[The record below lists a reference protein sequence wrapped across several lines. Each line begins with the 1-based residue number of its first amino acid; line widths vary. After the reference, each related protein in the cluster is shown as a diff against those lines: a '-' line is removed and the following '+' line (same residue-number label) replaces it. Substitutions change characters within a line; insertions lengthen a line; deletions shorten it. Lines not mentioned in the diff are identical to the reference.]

1 MNFRSKERVLPK
13 AFAKIEVND
22 EKSIVALYVE
32 NLKNL
37 KDGYDVIALRTD
49 YERLNLG
56 RINLNSQGKGEFVL
70 DLGEDDSDIKAIA
83 LTYDKYVPL
92 IGFKGNKIENYEEL
106 IFEPEE
112 EIEEY
117 TESDEEEYIDRN
129 DVYEEVEYVKPDEGE
144 YEYEEVE
151 YIYEDDL
158 DNEDDNLQIQD
169 TSEPEEIQQTEE
181 VEPQDTEDIEEY
193 EYIEYE
199 EPEYEYEYEEVE
211 YIYEDD
217 LDNED
222 DNLQIQDTSEPE
234 EIQQTEEV
242 EPQDTEDIEEYEYIE
257 YEEPEYEYEEVEEI
271 EETNQEENTPN
282 QQSKPKKECAK
293 PLQMPK
299 DERDNNIKP
308 KQQKLISKDR
318 TQNKRKNM
326 KQEQYNQPKTIQKSN
341 TDFDEKLSAGKLLM
355 PRQIKKG
362 LKYFKEVKPFA
373 ADYIPN
379 TRWWKIEITPTTM
392 SGYTIPYLG
401 YVNSLN
407 YTMYSD
413 IAMNSYKY
421 RHYLFGVQYDEYN
434 KRKNYIYAIP
444 GKKSEQPD
452 KGTTG
457 FTTYQTCDNRST
469 SLGYWLCFIDSKARK
484 IEK

>member
-1 MNFRSKERVLPK
+1 MVSKRKFKRDYIILEAKDMNFRSKERVLPK

-22 EKSIVALYVE
+22 EKAILALYVE

-49 YERLNLG
+49 YEKLNLG

-117 TESDEEEYIDRN
+117 TESDEYEYIDRN
-129 DVYEEVEYVKPDEGE
+129 DAYEEVEYINPEEGE

-151 YIYEDDL
+151 YVYEDDL
-158 DNEDDNLQIQD
+158 GDEQENIEIQD
-169 TSEPEEIQQTEE
+169 TGGPETIQQSDKQ
-181 VEPQDTEDIEEY
+181 PQDIEDVEEY

-199 EPEYEYEYEEVE
+199 EPGYEYEQLEE
-211 YIYEDD
+211 IRPEDT
-217 LDNED
+217 
-222 DNLQIQDTSEPE
+222 IPE
-234 EIQQTEEV
+234 EQL
-242 EPQDTEDIEEYEYIE
+242 
-257 YEEPEYEYEEVEEI
+257 
-271 EETNQEENTPN
+271 
-282 QQSKPKKECAK
+282 KPKKECAK
-293 PLQMPK
+293 PMQLPK
-299 DERDNNIKP
+299 DERDNNSKS
-308 KQQKLISKDR
+308 KQQKSISKDKIP
-318 TQNKRKNM
+318 NKRKNI
-326 KQEQYNQPKTIQKSN
+326 KQEQYNQPKTIQKN
-341 TDFDEKLSAGKLLM
+341 NKDFDEKLSAGKLLM

-392 SGYTIPYLG
+392 SGYTMPYLG

-457 FTTYQTCDNRST
+457 FTTYQTCDNRSS